1 MKHYATIAV
10 RRRWEEETLCAEDE
24 RARVIEVQHEARLS
38 FQFEHFS
45 QHPALIH
52 GVFSRRGGLSEAPYA
67 SLNTGLSVGD
77 DRQRVFANRKLLSQ
91 MLGYPDWPIATCWIV
106 HGNELV
112 EAGAEWKLDHAELG
126 DPGFRRRG
134 DALITREPGLF
145 LLISFADCLPI
156 LYFDP
161 AHRVAALTHAGW
173 RGTAGGIA
181 MQTVKT
187 LASRYGSCPADLLVG
202 LAPSIGPC
210 CYEVGPDVLAEMERL
225 PDVAASVVTRPHPA
239 DRADRWMLD
248 LKETNR
254 RQLLA
259 AGVAPERIE
268 VMPICTACRTDL
280 FYSHRQEQG
289 KTGRFAVLM
298 GIRPE

>member
-1 MKHYATIAV
+1 M
-10 RRRWEEETLCAEDE
+10 
-24 RARVIEVQHEARLS
+24 IEVQHEARLS

-45 QHPALIH
+45 PYPALIH
-52 GVFSRRGGLSEAPYA
+52 GVFSRQGGLSEAPFA

-77 DRQRVFANRKLLSQ
+77 DRQRVFANRTLLAQ

-106 HGNELV
+106 HGNEV
-112 EAGAEWKLDHAELG
+112 IEAGAEWKLDHDELR

-134 DALITREPGLF
+134 DALMTQEPGLF

-161 AHRVAALTHAGW
+161 VHQVVALTHAGW

-181 MQTVKT
+181 MQTVKA
-187 LASRYGSCPADLLVG
+187 LASRYGSRPADLLVG

-210 CYEVGPDVLAEMERL
+210 CYEVGADVLEEMERL
-225 PDVAASVVTRPHPA
+225 PEVAASASILPHSA
-239 DRADRWMLD
+239 GRDARWMLD

-259 AGVAPERIE
+259 AGVLPEQIE
-268 VMPICTACRTDL
+268 IMPICTACRTDL

-289 KTGRFAVLM
+289 KTGRFAVLV

>member
-1 MKHYATIAV
+1 M
-10 RRRWEEETLCAEDE
+10 
-24 RARVIEVQHEARLS
+24 IEVQHEARLS

-45 QHPALIH
+45 PYPALIH
-52 GVFSRRGGLSEAPYA
+52 GVFSRQGGLSEAPFA

-77 DRQRVFANRKLLSQ
+77 DRQRVFANRTLLAQ

-106 HGNELV
+106 HGNEV
-112 EAGAEWKLDHAELG
+112 IEAGAEWKLDHDELR

-134 DALITREPGLF
+134 DALMTQEPGLF

-161 AHRVAALTHAGW
+161 VHQVVALTHAGW

-181 MQTVKT
+181 MQTVKA
-187 LASRYGSCPADLLVG
+187 LASRYGSRPADLLVG

-210 CYEVGPDVLAEMERL
+210 CYEVGADVLEEMERL
-225 PDVAASVVTRPHPA
+225 PEVAASASILPHSA
-239 DRADRWMLD
+239 GRDARWMLD

-259 AGVAPERIE
+259 AGVMPEQIE
-268 VMPICTACRTDL
+268 IMPICTACRTDL
-280 FYSHRQEQG
+280 FYSHRQEHG
-289 KTGRFAVLM
+289 KTGRFAVLV